1 MWEGRPC
8 GSAALGAM
16 RLSIKRCIAARARLL
31 HPYPSAARFQAQVL
45 QSASMIAPA
54 RQALEFLLAARACE
68 REDLRALTHT
78 VHLVEAVAG
87 FVHCLQG
94 ERGLSSLLLARADA
108 SVQDRRDAQIHSSD
122 AALAALHQRV
132 QAIDTNLA
140 HGGHGARLF
149 SRLALAL
156 QAVQALPALREQVQA
171 GRFDVQQSTAAYSRL
186 VQAWL
191 SVVFEAADVAGDAD
205 VSRLLVALFN
215 LSHSKEQVGQERALG
230 SALFASG
237 RIDEEA
243 RHQVQ
248 DLIDSQQRGLASFAH
263 FAPSSLQAGQGA
275 GQVAETGDARA
286 RLRRLLLAPSEHG
299 ALNAELGR
307 PWFDACT
314 EHMEALRHWEL
325 DLLAQLRRLCAE
337 KLAQLERAQVELQ
350 AVFARGAPAPSPERA
365 LLSLAA
371 SGAGPELET
380 QWQARLGQAASG
392 ALGPELARHV
402 MELVQQQAERLQQ
415 VTAELDE
422 ARASL
427 QHRKLI
433 ERAKG
438 LLMAQA
444 GHTEEEAYQALR
456 RHAMQQGR
464 RVVEVAEDLLQR
476 TH

>member
-1 MWEGRPC
+1 MT
-8 GSAALGAM
+8 
-16 RLSIKRCIAARARLL
+16 
-31 HPYPSAARFQAQVL
+31 AQ
-45 QSASMIAPA
+45 P

-68 REDLRALTHT
+68 LEDLRALTHT

-94 ERGLSSLLLARADA
+94 ERGLSSLLLARADP
-108 SVQDRRDAQIHSSD
+108 SVRDRRQAQMGDSD
-122 AALAALHQRV
+122 AALATLNARV
-132 QAIDTNLA
+132 QAMDITLA

-171 GRFDVQQSTAAYSRL
+171 GRFDGPQSTTAYSRL
-186 VQAWL
+186 VRAWL
-191 SVVFEAADVAGDAD
+191 SVVFEAADLAGDAD

-215 LSHSKEQVGQERALG
+215 VSHSKEQVGQERALG

-248 DLIDSQQRGLASFAH
+248 DLIDTQQRGLASFAH
-263 FAPSSLQAGQGA
+263 FAPPSLQLGHAAAHGA
-275 GQVAETGDARA
+275 DTSDAGDARA
-286 RLRRLLLAPSEHG
+286 RLRRLLLAPSLHG
-299 ALNAELGR
+299 ALNTELAR

-314 EHMEALRHWEL
+314 EHMETLRQWEL
-325 DLLAQLRRLCAE
+325 DLLLELRRLCAD
-337 KLAQLERAQVELQ
+337 KLALLERAQAELRV
-350 AVFARGAPAPSPERA
+350 VFAQGAPTPSPERA

-371 SGAGPELET
+371 SGAGSELEV
-380 QWQARLGQAASG
+380 QWQARLGQTAPG

>member
-1 MWEGRPC
+1 MT
-8 GSAALGAM
+8 AA
-16 RLSIKRCIAARARLL
+16 
-31 HPYPSAARFQAQVL
+31 P
-45 QSASMIAPA
+45 

-68 REDLRALTHT
+68 IEDLRSLTHT
-78 VHLVEAVAG
+78 VHLVEVVAG
-87 FVHCLQG
+87 FVHSLQG

-108 SVQDRRDAQIHSSD
+108 SVRDRRSLQLSATD
-122 AALAALHQRV
+122 AALDALNARV
-132 QAIDTNLA
+132 QSLDTTLA
-140 HGGHGARLF
+140 HGGQGARLF

-156 QAVQALPALREQVQA
+156 QAVQALPALREQVEKA
-171 GRFDVQQSTAAYSRL
+171 SFDVQQSTLAYSRL
-186 VQAWL
+186 VQSWL

-230 SALFASG
+230 SALFAGG

-263 FAPSSLQAGQGA
+263 FAPPGLQAGPGA
-275 GQVAETGDARA
+275 DEVVETGDARD

-299 ALNAELGR
+299 ALNADLGR

-314 EHMEALRHWEL
+314 EHMEVLRRWELGLLLELRH
-325 DLLAQLRRLCAE
+325 LCVD
-337 KLAQLERAQVELQ
+337 KLAQLERSQAQLR
-350 AVFARGAPAPSPERA
+350 AVFVQGAPAPSPQRA

-371 SGAGPELET
+371 GGAGGEL
-380 QWQARLGQAASG
+380 QAPWQTRLGQTVPG

-402 MELVQQQAERLQQ
+402 MELVQQQAARLQQ

-422 ARASL
+422 ARANL

-438 LLMAQA
+438 LLMTQA

>member
-1 MWEGRPC
+1 MT
-8 GSAALGAM
+8 
-16 RLSIKRCIAARARLL
+16 
-31 HPYPSAARFQAQVL
+31 
-45 QSASMIAPA
+45 APP

-68 REDLRALTHT
+68 LEDLRALTPT

-108 SVQDRRDAQIHSSD
+108 SVSEQRSAQLRASD
-122 AALAALHQRV
+122 AALADLQARV
-132 QAIDTNLA
+132 QTMDTTLA

-156 QAVQALPALREQVQA
+156 QAVQALPALREEVQA
-171 GRFDVQQSTAAYSRL
+171 GRFDVQQSTTAYSRL
-186 VQAWL
+186 VRAWL

-263 FAPSSLQAGQGA
+263 FAPLGLHPDSQLQAA
-275 GQVAETGDARA
+275 LAPDARDARA
-286 RLRRLLLAPSEHG
+286 RLRRLLLTPSAHG
-299 ALNAELGR
+299 ALHTALGR

-314 EHMEALRHWEL
+314 EHMEALRQWEL
-325 DLLAQLRRLCAE
+325 ILLAELRRLCGD
-337 KLAQLERAQVELQ
+337 KLAQLERAQAELQ
-350 AVFARGAPAPSPERA
+350 GVFAQGAPAVSAQRA
-365 LLSLAA
+365 LLSLAV
-371 SGAGPELET
+371 GGPGNELEAR
-380 QWQARLGQAASG
+380 WQARVGQDAPG

-402 MELVQQQAERLQQ
+402 MDLVQQQAERLQQ

-438 LLMAQA
+438 LLMTQA

-464 RVVEVAEDLLQR
+464 RVVDVAEDLLQR
-476 TH
+476 TN